1 MKRTSG
7 WRTNISYNRAFGIHD
22 LGATIAYRYY
32 KTERQGQNQD
42 IIDASYSLRLN
53 YGYDKRYLAETALVY
68 MGSNKFMDDHK
79 YFFSP
84 TVGIG
89 WVLSNEQFMK
99 NIETINFLK
108 LKASFGVLG
117 YAGNTGYSLYQ
128 TTWKENGTVGLGEQN
143 KNNSYITS
151 LIRYG
156 NPNLKWEKSAE
167 LNIGIEGR
175 LLQNRLRGEINY
187 FHERRWDIIGTN
199 SSHYTDMIGDYLYA
213 ENRTEVKNQGVE
225 ASISWFD
232 SPIKDFSYEVGL
244 IQTYCIKKLILA
256 VELRSLSERGHS
268 LCRSKRR
275 RDYR

>member
-1 MKRTSG
+1 MSSQADLGLDLDFNKYIKGLTAEAYLTFDNYNVTRQSLSKVYATYDIRPYKDETGNEQIQFTQKRKQNLPKDYSISNNSVKRTSG
-7 WRTNISYNRAFGIHD
+7 WRTNISYNRVFGIHD

-156 NPNLKWEKSAE
+156 NPNLKGK
-167 LNIGIEGR
+167 IG
-175 LLQNRLRGEINY
+175 
-187 FHERRWDIIGTN
+187 GT
-199 SSHYTDMIGDYLYA
+199 
-213 ENRTEVKNQGVE
+213 E
-225 ASISWFD
+225 
-232 SPIKDFSYEVGL
+232 
-244 IQTYCIKKLILA
+244 
-256 VELRSLSERGHS
+256 
-268 LCRSKRR
+268 
-275 RDYR
+275 YRY